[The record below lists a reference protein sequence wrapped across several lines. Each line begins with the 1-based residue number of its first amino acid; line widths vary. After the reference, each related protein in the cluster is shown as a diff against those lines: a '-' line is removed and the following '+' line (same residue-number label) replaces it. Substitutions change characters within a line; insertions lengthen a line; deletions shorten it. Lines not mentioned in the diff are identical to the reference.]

1 MVRPVAILDREHVRS
16 ATRLT
21 VVVVSYNCRPMLRD
35 CLASLRRQTIAA
47 ELRVVVVDNDS
58 TDGTHEMMAA
68 EFPWVTF
75 IPNRD
80 NVGFGRASNAGLR
93 FAPSGDVLMLNPD
106 TVLPDDGLARAM
118 EALHDRP
125 GVGILGV
132 RLVQPNGEVDHASR
146 RQIPTPATS
155 LAYML
160 KIGRLF
166 RRGSKD
172 AGAYTDPEAFD
183 SEGVTGAVNGA
194 FMLIRED
201 VVRQVGGFD
210 EDFWMYGE
218 DLDLCLRTT
227 QAGWDVYY
235 WPGVEVV
242 HVKGGSSG
250 KARAL
255 RVNFAFHQAMWIFY
269 KKHYLHRYGRL
280 RRARDRRRYRG
291 EIRAVSRA
299 QCRCPIPRPRLSE
312 EIPGNQ

>member
-1 MVRPVAILDREHVRS
+1 MVKPVAILDRAYALSV
-16 ATRLT
+16 TRLT
-21 VVVVSYNCRPMLRD
+21 VVVVSYNCRALLRD
-35 CLASLRRQTIAA
+35 CLQSLERQTISASV
-47 ELRVVVVDNDS
+47 RVVVVDNNS
-58 TDGTHEMMAA
+58 SDGTHEMMID

-106 TVLPDDGLARAM
+106 TVLPPDGLARAV
-118 EALHDRP
+118 EALHARP
-125 GVGILGV
+125 DVGILGV

-160 KIGRLF
+160 RLGRLV
-166 RRGSKD
+166 RGRK
-172 AGAYTDPEAFD
+172 AAAYTDLEAFD

-201 VVRQVGGFD
+201 VVRRIGGFD

-235 WPGVEVV
+235 WPGVDVL

-250 KARAL
+250 KARTL
-255 RVNFAFHQAMWIFY
+255 RVNYAFHQAMWIFY
-269 KKHYLHRYGRL
+269 RKHYLRRYGLLTTAVVAGGIGVKFVLSVVRSAVV
-280 RRARDRRRYRG
+280 RAISSTRQ
-291 EIRAVSRA
+291 EK
-299 QCRCPIPRPRLSE
+299 
-312 EIPGNQ
+312 

>member
-1 MVRPVAILDREHVRS
+1 MVKPVAMLDREHARPV
-16 ATRLT
+16 TRLT
-21 VVVVSYNCRPMLRD
+21 VVVVSYNCRDLLRG
-35 CLASLRRQTIAA
+35 CLDSLARQTIAPRM
-47 ELRVVVVDNDS
+47 RVVVVDNDS
-58 TDGTHEMMAA
+58 SDGTHEMIID

-75 IPNRD
+75 IPNRA

-106 TVLPDDGLARAM
+106 TILPADGLARAV
-118 EALHDRP
+118 EALHARP

-132 RLVQPNGEVDHASR
+132 RLVQPNGEDDHASR

-160 KIGRLF
+160 KL
-166 RRGSKD
+166 RRGRD
-172 AGAYTDPEAFD
+172 AKAYTDPEAFD

-235 WPGVEVV
+235 WPGVQVL

-250 KARAL
+250 KARSP

-280 RRARDRRRYRG
+280 AALVVGAGIAGKFALSFVRSAVVRTVAR
-291 EIRAVSRA
+291 IS
-299 QCRCPIPRPRLSE
+299 S
-312 EIPGNQ
+312 